1 VFCKMILFFMKAG
14 MNNDKIYLCIYMAES
29 HTMLRFVL
37 IFQCIGKSVL
47 LK

>member
-1 VFCKMILFFMKAG
+1 VFCKMILFFLKAG

-29 HTMLRFVL
+29 LTIFTFVL
-37 IFQCIGKSVL
+37 IFRCIGKSVL